1 VCCDNLR
8 FSRRTARKQFHNRFC
23 NVRRELA
30 VILRAPH
37 LAPFAPSRTLL
48 GIRKAFLFG
57 ALQGSL
63 LYQDALAFVP
73 ST

>member
-1 VCCDNLR
+1 MC
-8 FSRRTARKQFHNRFC
+8 
-23 NVRRELA
+23 RELA
-30 VILRAPH
+30 VILSAPH
-37 LAPFAPSRTLL
+37 LVPSAASRTLL

-63 LYQDALAFVP
+63 LNQDALAFVP